1 MRAAV
6 PPKAATI
13 TSART
18 VTLSSATNPFSL
30 TGWTET
36 HATNGRTTTR
46 SYNPATRVLTET
58 SPAGRVRT
66 TTLDA
71 LSRVTKTQVSG
82 LNEIR
87 YAYDTPRG
95 RLQTIKQGVPGVDER
110 VWTLGYDVKNR
121 LTSIANPLNQT
132 VGFAHDLADRVT
144 TQTQPNTTQIGFAYD
159 AAGNMSSLTPPGR
172 PAHGFEHTKLNLE
185 RSYLPPDPSPAI
197 ADPDT
202 RYAYNLDR
210 QLDLVTR
217 PRKLATD
224 PDASVQIDVQYESG
238 TDRLSRVVLPT
249 GEGEITY
256 AYDTAGRL
264 QTVTG
269 PDLAGTAKPR
279 TLTYGYD
286 GFLPLSTTWGCAG
299 TPPCPAGTVQGTVS
313 REYDDSFRIVKQRVN
328 GAHEVTYGYDADD
341 LLTTVT
347 SGTALF

>member
-36 HATNGRTTTR
+36 NATNGRTTTR

-87 YAYDTPRG
+87 YAYDTARAAADDQAGRTRRG
-95 RLQTIKQGVPGVDER
+95 RARVDA
-110 VWTLGYDVKNR
+110 R
-121 LTSIANPLNQT
+121 LRRKEPPDEHREPLNQT

-249 GEGEITY
+249 GRARSPT
-256 AYDTAGRL
+256 
-264 QTVTG
+264 
-269 PDLAGTAKPR
+269 P
-279 TLTYGYD
+279 
-286 GFLPLSTTWGCAG
+286 TT
-299 TPPCPAGTVQGTVS
+299 
-313 REYDDSFRIVKQRVN
+313 RR
-328 GAHEVTYGYDADD
+328 DACKR
-341 LLTTVT
+341 
-347 SGTALF
+347 